1 MVVIFQP
8 RAERTRTPNLP
19 LPARVR
25 VIFSIVLMLNLLIA
39 KMSDTYSVA
48 YGEGTLRWR
57 YEFAR
62 LVLRLEMMLPLQGV
76 NTHAG

>member
-1 MVVIFQP
+1 
-8 RAERTRTPNLP
+8 
-19 LPARVR
+19 
-25 VIFSIVLMLNLLIA
+25 MLNLLIA